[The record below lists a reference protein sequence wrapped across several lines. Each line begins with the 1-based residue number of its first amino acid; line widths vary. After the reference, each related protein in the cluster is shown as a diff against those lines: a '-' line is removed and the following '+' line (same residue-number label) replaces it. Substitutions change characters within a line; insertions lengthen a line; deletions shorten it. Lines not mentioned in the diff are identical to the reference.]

1 VVRAD
6 FIKIIKTTKISSEL
20 REELLSMSASLGGV
34 PGVSNRVSTTEHI
47 YNNLHLL
54 PNTAEVLTT
63 EGLGF
68 TASLELT
75 ELFPDV
81 YMINKLL
88 VDYTHTESHIYTST
102 ADKLYF
108 TKNIYGPY
116 KLLMPNQSMH
126 ILTINSCPNQEHLTL
141 LQSFLMTAM
150 PSHSYSHPYELNTD
164 MFVYRKLTV
173 AGRVF
178 TFLPKDFYENELG
191 LLLLGANYPLQLQ
204 FQVFDECRGHCR
216 HLLRF
221 IFNTKGPYTLC
232 QVRAFF
238 MQKCL

>member
-54 PNTAEVLTT
+54 PNTAKVLTT

-81 YMINKLL
+81 
-88 VDYTHTESHIYTST
+88 
-102 ADKLYF
+102 
-108 TKNIYGPY
+108 
-116 KLLMPNQSMH
+116 
-126 ILTINSCPNQEHLTL
+126 
-141 LQSFLMTAM
+141 
-150 PSHSYSHPYELNTD
+150 
-164 MFVYRKLTV
+164 
-173 AGRVF
+173 
-178 TFLPKDFYENELG
+178 
-191 LLLLGANYPLQLQ
+191 
-204 FQVFDECRGHCR
+204 
-216 HLLRF
+216 
-221 IFNTKGPYTLC
+221 
-232 QVRAFF
+232 
-238 MQKCL
+238 